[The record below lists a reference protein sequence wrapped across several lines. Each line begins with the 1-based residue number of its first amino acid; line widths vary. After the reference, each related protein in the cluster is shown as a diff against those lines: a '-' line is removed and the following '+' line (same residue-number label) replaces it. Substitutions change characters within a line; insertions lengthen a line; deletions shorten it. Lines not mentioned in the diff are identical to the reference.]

1 MATQCQPLPPG
12 SDPGSVRVQICVLGD
27 AHLDVVVRVT
37 GPLAEDTDTPATT
50 HVGVG
55 GQGANVAAWAAA
67 LGARSRLVAPRGTDV
82 AARLLAEEL
91 ARRGVE
97 LVGPLVP
104 GRTGVVVALS
114 DGGKGR
120 SMLTDRGVGGEIAT
134 ADLAA
139 EWLDGCD
146 WLHVAGYSLAAE
158 PAHSA
163 AVAAMR
169 AAAARSVPFSID
181 VSSTTLIESYGTS
194 RFRRLLGTLDPDV
207 IFGTEAEAALL
218 AADLTDRLVVKL
230 GEAGVRVAG
239 RHYPARPTVAVDATG
254 AGDAFAAGYLIGGVD
269 LGLSAA
275 ARAVAT
281 MGGMP

>member
-1 MATQCQPLPPG
+1 MATECQPSPSG
-12 SDPGSVRVQICVLGD
+12 SDSGSRPVQICVLGD

-37 GPLAEDTDTPATT
+37 GPLAEDTDTPAIT
-50 HVGVG
+50 HLGAG

-67 LGARSRLVAPRGTDV
+67 LGAQSRLVAPRGTDV

-97 LVGPLVP
+97 LVGPIVP

-114 DGGKGR
+114 DGGRHR
-120 SMLTDRGVGGEIAT
+120 SMLTDRGVGTEIAA
-134 ADLAA
+134 ADLDA

-158 PAHSA
+158 PAHGA

-169 AAAARSVPFSID
+169 AAAARSVPLSID
-181 VSSTTLIESYGTS
+181 VSSTTLIRGYGTS
-194 RFRRLLGTLDPDV
+194 RFRRLLGSLNPDV
-207 IFGTEAEAALL
+207 IFGTRAEAALL
-218 AADLTDRLVVKL
+218 GAGLADRLVVKL
-230 GEAGVRVAG
+230 GEAGVHVAG
-239 RHYPARPTVAVDATG
+239 RRYPARPTVAVDATG

-269 LGLSAA
+269 LGLTAA

>member
-1 MATQCQPLPPG
+1 
-12 SDPGSVRVQICVLGD
+12 VQICVLGD

-50 HVGVG
+50 HLGVG

-67 LGARSRLVAPRGTDV
+67 LGARSRLIAPRGTDT
-82 AARLLAEEL
+82 AARLLDEEL

-97 LVGPLVP
+97 LVGPVVP

-114 DGGKGR
+114 DGGNRR
-120 SMLTDRGVGGEIAT
+120 SMLTDRGVGIEIAT
-134 ADLAA
+134 ADVAA

-146 WLHVAGYSLAAE
+146 WLHVAAYSLASQ
-158 PAHSA
+158 PAPGA
-163 AVAAMR
+163 AVAAVR
-169 AAAARSVPFSID
+169 AAAARSARLSID
-181 VSSTTLIESYGTS
+181 VSSTALIQAYGVSSFRQMLTS
-194 RFRRLLGTLDPDV
+194 LDADV
-207 IFGTEAEAALL
+207 IFGTRAEAALL
-218 AADLTDRLVVKL
+218 GTGLTSRLVVKL
-230 GEAGVRVAG
+230 GEAGVLVAG
-239 RHYPARPTVAVDATG
+239 QRYPARPTVAVDSTG
-254 AGDAFAAGYLIGGVD
+254 AGDAFAAGYLIGGVE

>member
-1 MATQCQPLPPG
+1 M
-12 SDPGSVRVQICVLGD
+12 QICVLGD

-37 GPLAEDTDTPATT
+37 GPPAEDTDTPAIT
-50 HVGVG
+50 HLGVG

-82 AARLLAEEL
+82 AARLLTEEL
-91 ARRGVE
+91 ASRGVE
-97 LVGPLVP
+97 LVGPVVA

-114 DGGKGR
+114 DGGKQR
-120 SMLTDRGVGGEIAT
+120 SMLTDRGVGTEIAA
-134 ADLAA
+134 ADMAA

-146 WLHVAGYSLAAE
+146 WLHVAGYSLATE
-158 PAHSA
+158 PTHRA

-169 AAAARSVPFSID
+169 AAAARSVRLSID
-181 VSSTTLIESYGTS
+181 ASSTALIRGYGTS
-194 RFRRLLGTLDPDV
+194 RFRRLLSSLDPDV
-207 IFGTEAEAALL
+207 VFGTQAEAALL
-218 AADLTDRLVVKL
+218 GAGLSDRLVVKL
-230 GEAGVRVAG
+230 GDAGVRIAG
-239 RHYPARPTVAVDATG
+239 QRYPARPTVAVDATG

-269 LGLSAA
+269 LGLTAA

>member
-1 MATQCQPLPPG
+1 
-12 SDPGSVRVQICVLGD
+12 VQICVLGD

-82 AARLLAEEL
+82 AARFLTEEL

-97 LVGPLVP
+97 LVGPVVP

-114 DGGKGR
+114 DGGQHR
-120 SMLTDRGVGGEIAT
+120 SMMTDRGVGAAIAP

-139 EWLDGCD
+139 EWLDDCD
-146 WLHVAGYSLAAE
+146 WLHVAAYSLASE
-158 PAHSA
+158 PARGA
-163 AVAAMR
+163 AVATMR
-169 AAAARSVPFSID
+169 AAAARSLRLSID
-181 VSSTTLIESYGTS
+181 VSSTTLIEGYGTS
-194 RFRRLLGTLDPDV
+194 RFRQLLASLEPDV
-207 IFGTEAEAALL
+207 IFGTQSEAALL
-218 AADLTDRLVVKL
+218 GQGLADRLVVKL
-230 GEAGVRVAG
+230 GKAGVRVAG
-239 RHYPARPTVAVDATG
+239 RRFPARPTVAVDATG

-269 LGLSAA
+269 LGLTAA
-275 ARAVAT
+275 ARAVST